1 VTQVH
6 PAPADTPE
14 GSAFHMPRML
24 TQGEQTAISVTA
36 AAVALLG
43 LVGFVVSFTTVMDAA
58 EPAFGMLAFLVPLG
72 IDLGIAIFSAL
83 DITLARLNM
92 RIRWLRLIP
101 WALVG
106 ATIYLNIAGQHAPFG
121 VVAHAALPLL
131 WIVAVEV
138 GAHVLRKRAGLADP
152 DRMDRVR
159 VSRWLLA
166 PRSTFGLWRRMIL
179 WEIRSYPGALSR
191 ERDRVLA
198 KTHLQD
204 GWGTLWRW
212 KAPRR
217 ARALYKLG
225 ELAPADLTP
234 TLADPAA
241 NTPPELPQQP
251 ESETPEVY
259 DETDAAHPD
268 PSEQADPETTRAEGK
283 KWAAVLYQ
291 FAIER
296 GVEVSIADL
305 ARLTALSRRQASYV
319 IADVT
324 REREE
329 MSDEQAADSDPL
341 TDELNYAL
349 TGATNGGAP

>member
-58 EPAFGMLAFLVPLG
+58 EPAFGRLAFLVPLG

-106 ATIYLNIAGQHAPFG
+106 ATIYLNIAGQHDLFG

-152 DRMDRVR
+152 ARMDRVR